1 MGSMDAPHRV
11 LQTYGSRFS
20 KFEIVIEVGGKTFFW
35 EIIKILYNMLV

>member
-20 KFEIVIEVGGKTFFW
+20 KFEIVKGGETFFW